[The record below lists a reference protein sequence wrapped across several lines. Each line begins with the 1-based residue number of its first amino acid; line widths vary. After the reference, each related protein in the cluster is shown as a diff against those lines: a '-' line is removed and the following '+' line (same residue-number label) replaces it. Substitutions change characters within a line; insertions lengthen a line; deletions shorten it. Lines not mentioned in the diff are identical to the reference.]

1 MTILIIDDDA
11 AMRAILTDFL
21 TRRRIPVIADSNGA
35 DALARLEREHIDAV
49 VVDKEMAGMNGLEV
63 LRAVRR
69 DRPGLPVILITA
81 FGGPRVA
88 QDALRNGASGYLEKP
103 FRMHQLVAMLRRVG
117 VAGHV

>member
-1 MTILIIDDDA
+1 MTILLIDDDA
-11 AMRAILTDFL
+11 AMRAMLTDFL
-21 TRRRIPVIADSNGA
+21 TRRRIAVVADSNGA
-35 DALARLEREHIDAV
+35 DALARLDREHVDAV

-63 LRAVRR
+63 LQAVRR

-103 FRMHQLVAMLRRVG
+103 FRMHELVAILRRMG
-117 VAGHV
+117 AAC